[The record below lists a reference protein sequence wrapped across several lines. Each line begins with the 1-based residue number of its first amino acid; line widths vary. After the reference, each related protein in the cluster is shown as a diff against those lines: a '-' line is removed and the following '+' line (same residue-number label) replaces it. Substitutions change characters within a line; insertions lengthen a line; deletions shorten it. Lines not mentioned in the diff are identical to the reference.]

1 MQSIFEHVAEKSDLL
16 LKSVSKYQNLDISL
30 CPGAIQ
36 ARLLTSRSEPR
47 ITPRLFC
54 QQVPFKT
61 PQILHQRL
69 TQQQVDDLRMI
80 DTSLFFAIPDQQR
93 PVVSKELSV
102 SPLDVGKIVKKM
114 KRPQYTLQQPDI
126 LIPEIVKEQIIE
138 EDQSEPVKGLVNQ
151 SSFFYIRKLNIPVI
165 VSGYSKLIKSKVD
178 FQKLIYMQ
186 KNPVKILERPKTQ
199 GIMHRKYFGTGNRHD

>member
-47 ITPRLFC
+47 ITQRLFC
-54 QQVPFKT
+54 QQVSFKT

-114 KRPQYTLQQPDI
+114 KRPAYSLQQLDI
-126 LIPEIVKEQIIE
+126 LIPEKVKEQVIE
-138 EDQSEPVKGLVNQ
+138 EDQSEPAKGLVNQ

-186 KNPVKILERPKTQ
+186 KSPIKKPDRPKTQ
-199 GIMHRKYFGTGNRHD
+199 GIMHRKYFGTGNRYD